1 MVHSTHCRGDGP
13 GCGISMD
20 WSTLNNQKSNGA
32 VGAGANAG
40 AGGWLGPDDAMPQ
53 LNKQAFEDRGDD
65 WKPG

>member
-1 MVHSTHCRGDGP
+1 
-13 GCGISMD
+13 MD